1 MRRLAV
7 MKGMLAGLLV
17 MLLLVLVSRYIEL
30 PTAREQHLA
39 AMTYHKRVPLT
50 NQNLVDVLSAHVD
63 TTTLHAIRLKHTLLE
78 VELLLHNNRPA
89 DVQIYEAVP
98 LYIALAFHYSDNV
111 EQLAVKVLR
120 EGGKAGEEAQ
130 LIQLTVYSN
139 DAWLEQGVQALQDVA
154 WLEQQ
159 EWAARLR
166 IQKSIF
172 WQLHYE
178 V

>member
-1 MRRLAV
+1 MRKLAV
-7 MKGMLAGLLV
+7 MKGLLAGLLA
-17 MLLLVLVSRYIEL
+17 MLLLVLISRYIEL

-39 AMTYHKRVPLT
+39 AMSYHKPVPLT
-50 NQNLVDVLSAHVD
+50 NENLVDVLSRHVD
-63 TTTLHAIRLKHTLLE
+63 TTTLHAISVKHTLLE
-78 VELLLHNNRPA
+78 VELLLHNDHPA

-98 LYIALAFHYSDNV
+98 LYIALAFRYSDNV
-111 EQLAVKVLR
+111 EQLALKVLR
-120 EGGKAGEEAQ
+120 EGGKTGEEAQ
-130 LIQLTVYSN
+130 LIQLTVYRN
-139 DAWLEQGVQALQDVA
+139 DAWLEQGVQALQAVA
-154 WLEQQ
+154 WLEER